1 MRGLKQKGGTTQRP
15 KKMYR
20 STLSGAGAGAEAGVK
35 GGTLE
40 LQQHEGSN
48 TNHIVM
54 CMRALLADGDGGGI
68 IGPQAHSNSVS
79 GTVHSGSLHV
89 C

>member
-1 MRGLKQKGGTTQRP
+1 MWGLKQKGGTTQRP

-20 STLSGAGAGAEAGVK
+20 STLSGAGAGVK
-35 GGTLE
+35 GCTLE

-68 IGPQAHSNSVS
+68 IGATGPQWHSP
-79 GTVHSGSLHV
+79 LW
-89 C
+89 